1 MVLTAASDV
10 SLVMWVAVYEGFIYT
25 FLPPMS
31 VTLGWVVSVC
41 VGWWKC
47 EMCGRDG

>member
-25 FLPPMS
+25 FLPPTIF
-31 VTLGWVVSVC
+31 VCWLGGEC
-41 VGWWKC
+41 VYWLV
-47 EMCGRDG
+47 EM